1 VLGESAGGNLAT
13 AVTTAAR
20 DENLPPSSCVA
31 VISPFADLTFSGPSL
46 ELRKNIDPFV
56 TRGMLESMASEYL
69 DGADPAD
76 PGCSAVFTDLP
87 APARWWVVARASRR
101 SSAPSQP
108 VKSSPG
114 IT

>member
-56 TRGMLESMASEYL
+56 TREMLESMASEYL

-76 PGCSAVFTDLP
+76 PRCSAVFTDLP
-87 APARWWVVARASRR
+87 APARWW
-101 SSAPSQP
+101 
-108 VKSSPG
+108 
-114 IT
+114 